1 MLSKHGLTRNDT
13 LVISALGVSDMTLTE
28 LGKLCCIDKS
38 TITKIVKRL
47 EDDGYLVKPTER
59 KRGYFLSLTDKGRE
73 LNEKTIEVFVSLN
86 ESAEE
91 FLTADEMQSLNSLM
105 NKLLKIS
112 EDKLLSEIES
122 RISGD
127 KGGNI

>member
-1 MLSKHGLTRNDT
+1 MTNFNYSDYGIFYLKLLTFKNRVEQREKEMLSKHGLTRNDT

-59 KRGYFLSLTDKGRE
+59 KRGYFLSLTDKA
-73 LNEKTIEVFVSLN
+73 
-86 ESAEE
+86 ES
-91 FLTADEMQSLNSLM
+91 
-105 NKLLKIS
+105 
-112 EDKLLSEIES
+112 
-122 RISGD
+122 
-127 KGGNI
+127 

>member
-1 MLSKHGLTRNDT
+1 
-13 LVISALGVSDMTLTE
+13 MTLTE

-38 TITKIVKRL
+38 TVTKIVKKL
-47 EDDGYLVKPTER
+47 GADGYLQKPTDA
-59 KRGYFLSLTDKGRE
+59 KRGYFIALTDKGRE
-73 LNEKTIEVFVSLN
+73 LNTKTMDVIKSLN
-86 ESAEE
+86 DSASD

-112 EDKLLSEIES
+112 EDKILSEIES

-127 KGGNI
+127 KEDI